1 MPTFADIV
9 GKVTSLEME
18 EMEEIKNIISKT
30 LAKKK
35 DNSILNK
42 TSKHELITMKV
53 NSFHLQI

>member
-30 LAKKK
+30 LVKKK
-35 DNSILNK
+35 DNYILNK
-42 TSKHELITMKV
+42 ISKH
-53 NSFHLQI
+53 